1 MSLPAPPTTGK
12 FRILVVEDDQNIAR
26 LVLTTLTRAGFECRY
41 APDGNEGLTA
51 FRSGDPHL
59 VLTDIMM
66 PGMNGQELVLKIRE
80 TSTVPII
87 MMTAADS
94 EAAQIQGFKG
104 GADDY
109 VAKPFNPKM
118 MTARIIAHLRR
129 VYRYDFA
136 EKKTT
141 SVAQEKTEEK
151 PKVPAGW
158 GQCQRCEY
166 MGPRERFATEVIDGE
181 PMTVCPSCGE
191 AEHVAYSIG

>member
-1 MSLPAPPTTGK
+1 MSLPAPPATGK

-26 LVLTTLTRAGFECRY
+26 LILTTLTRAGFECRY

-66 PGMNGQELVLKIRE
+66 PGMNGQELVVKIRE

-109 VAKPFNPKM
+109 VPKPFNPKM

-129 VYRYDFA
+129 VYRYDFV
-136 EKKTT
+136 EKKGAT
-141 SVAQEKTEEK
+141 QETEEASQ
-151 PKVPAGW
+151 VPAGW
-158 GQCQRCEY
+158 VQCQRCDY
-166 MGPRERFATEVIDGE
+166 LGPREKFATEIVDGE
-181 PMTVCPSCGE
+181 TMTICPACGE
-191 AEHVAYSIG
+191 GEHIAYSIG